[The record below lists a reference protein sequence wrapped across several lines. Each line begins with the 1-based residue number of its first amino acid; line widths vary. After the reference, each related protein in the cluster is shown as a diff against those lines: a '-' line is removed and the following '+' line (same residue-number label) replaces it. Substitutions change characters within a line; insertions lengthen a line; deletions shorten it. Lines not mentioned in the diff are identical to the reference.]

1 MTWLPIHFRK
11 NVLRTPFIGQESGGA
26 LVELGITI
34 SILSCFLLGAGEF
47 GRLAYAA
54 IEVSNA
60 AHAAA
65 AYGAQTHTTA
75 SDTSGMKSIA
85 SSDAANVSGMT
96 ATPTHFCVCSNGSS
110 STCAA
115 TDCATS
121 RIIEYVQ
128 VNTSATF
135 DPKIYVPGLP
145 KSYNLKAQAI
155 MRVMQ

>member
-1 MTWLPIHFRK
+1 MR
-11 NVLRTPFIGQESGGA
+11 
-26 LVELGITI
+26 
-34 SILSCFLLGAGEF
+34 
-47 GRLAYAA
+47 
-54 IEVSNA
+54 NA

-96 ATPTHFCVCSNGSS
+96 ATPTRFCVCSNGSS